1 MTTTS
6 LPLKYFIGAIQV
18 AGGCLLSY
26 AFIIRFLEVERLNFV
41 TVTLPFLFFVFL
53 SFYAGIKLLFNK
65 KNGINLS
72 IFNFGLQLFQFSFL
86 GLYYYYV
93 IGPYVSLGY
102 QKPLNSSIELWTNYK
117 FFTSTLMIY
126 IREETSSHFLTINL
140 VTVIILVLLLY
151 LKARERERQK

>member
-18 AGGCLLSY
+18 IGGCLLTY
-26 AFIIRFLEVERLNFV
+26 AFIVRFLEVGLLNFV
-41 TVTLPFLFFVFL
+41 TVILPFLFFVLL
-53 SFYAGIKLLFNK
+53 SFYAGIALFLNK

-72 IFNFGLQLFQFSFL
+72 IFNFGLQLFQFSFS
-86 GLYYYYV
+86 GLYYYFV
-93 IGPYVSLGY
+93 IGPYVSIGY

-117 FFTSTLMIY
+117 FFTSTLMMY

-140 VTVIILVLLLY
+140 VTVIILAVLLY
-151 LKARERERQK
+151 LKGREKEKQ